1 MSAAANSAK
10 PAGAKKPTTKR
21 SSSKALQRTLQY
33 LQYMQGSQVSLLQE
47 NIFSDIQ
54 FFITNF
60 NLFISHREEHLVIH
74 QPAPQRPTKAVILP
88 LARFDSSENIF
99 VFYILLSRCQLLQAL
114 QSQQRQR
121 SLFLSAA
128 AAR

>member
-10 PAGAKKPTTKR
+10 PAGAKKPSTKR
-21 SSSKALQRTLQY
+21 SSSKAVQRTLQY

-60 NLFISHREEHLVIH
+60 NLFIFHREEHLVIH
-74 QPAPQRPTKAVILP
+74 QPAPQRPTKAVIL
-88 LARFDSSENIF
+88 ARLDSSENIF
-99 VFYILLSRCQLLQAL
+99 ICYILLSRCQVLQAL